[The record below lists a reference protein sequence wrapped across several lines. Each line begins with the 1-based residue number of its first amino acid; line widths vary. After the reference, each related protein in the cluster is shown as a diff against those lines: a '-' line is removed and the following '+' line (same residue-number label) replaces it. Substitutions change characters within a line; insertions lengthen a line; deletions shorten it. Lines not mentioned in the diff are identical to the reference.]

1 MINEKHGQGTH
12 RTKMGADKLF
22 ENTPKFI
29 CPNCLPKPKS
39 LGFWWK
45 KASLGVR
52 SPWLWW
58 RCRIIQKTEYYRICR
73 LHNTYLQGQGHLHL
87 VIAILYVKVVTGVF
101 TKTYVYM
108 LQIRVHQSFLTVF
121 RVLLLINVWFC
132 MLVVKI
138 VNYQSV

>member
-1 MINEKHGQGTH
+1 MENMDKGLKLL
-12 RTKMGADKLF
+12 TKMSADKLF
-22 ENTPKFI
+22 ENTPNAPKVI
-29 CPNCLPKPKS
+29 CPNCLPKPKF
-39 LGFWWK
+39 GWK

>member
-1 MINEKHGQGTH
+1 MINGKHEQGTH
-12 RTKMGADKLF
+12 STKMVGDKLVY
-22 ENTPKFI
+22 NTPNLSAQI
-29 CPNCLPKPKS
+29 VCPSSKVWD
-39 LGFWWK
+39 FDEK

-52 SPWLWW
+52 SPCLWWW

-121 RVLLLINVWFC
+121 RVFATHQCLI
-132 MLVVKI
+132 LYVKGL
-138 VNYQSV
+138 